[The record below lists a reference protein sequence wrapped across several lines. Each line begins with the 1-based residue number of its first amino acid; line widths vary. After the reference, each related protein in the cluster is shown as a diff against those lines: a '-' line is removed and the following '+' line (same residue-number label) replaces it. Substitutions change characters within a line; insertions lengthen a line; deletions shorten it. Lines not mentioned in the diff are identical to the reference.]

1 MMRLIRLF
9 TALVGLGVVVV
20 AQPCVACS
28 NATLNGN
35 YGFVLSGVNN
45 TPVLTA
51 TVGQITADG
60 SGGLTGSETV
70 SNDGVITSNVSITGS
85 YALNKNC
92 TGTATITPAGG
103 SASNYSLVVIGTQI
117 QMVETDAGYTESGYA
132 LAQGKATCSDAGVK
146 GTFGFRGG
154 GWRNVSSSLIPTAD
168 AGQVK
173 ADGLGNLSGTQ
184 QGSFGGEVYSTS
196 ISGSYAV
203 NGNCTG
209 TITYSVE
216 GSIAHSNFVVVD
228 GGRSGFIIQT
238 DAGAIATALTQK

>member
-1 MMRLIRLF
+1 MMRLIRF
-9 TALVGLGVVVV
+9 FAALVGLGVVVL

-28 NATLNGN
+28 NATLKGN
-35 YGFVLSGVNN
+35 YGFVLTGVNN

-70 SNDGVITSNVSITGS
+70 SNDGAITANVSITGS
-85 YALNKNC
+85 YTIKKNC

-103 SASNYSLVVIGTQI
+103 SASNYSLVVIGTQF
-117 QMVETDAGYTESGYA
+117 QMVETDPGYTESGYA
-132 LAQGKATCSDAGVK
+132 LAQGSANCSAAGIK

-154 GWRNVSSSLIPTAD
+154 GWNVSSSLIPTAD

-184 QGSFGGEVYSTS
+184 QGSFGGQVYSAS
-196 ISGSYAV
+196 FSGTYAV

-209 TITYSVE
+209 TITYSLE
-216 GSIAHSNFVVVD
+216 GITTHASFVVVD
-228 GGRSGFIIQT
+228 GGKAAFLIQT
-238 DAGAIATALTQK
+238 DAGAIVTTVTQK